1 MGAVLEL
8 KKSTVDPSF
17 IEKVAHF
24 AHDGLPYMKSS
35 DNWIDFDKIWVV
47 NVWWDP
53 TESTYRA
60 TMYKKHGV
68 NHEPDLRTGVDLF

>member
-47 NVWWDP
+47 SVWWDP

>member
-35 DNWIDFDKIWVV
+35 DNWIDFDKTWVV
-47 NVWWDP
+47 NVWWDH

>member
-24 AHDGLPYMKSS
+24 AHDGLPYMKSD
-35 DNWIDFDKIWVV
+35 DNWIDFDKAWVV
-47 NVWWDP
+47 NVWWDN

>member
-1 MGAVLEL
+1 
-8 KKSTVDPSF
+8 
-17 IEKVAHF
+17 
-24 AHDGLPYMKSS
+24 MKSG
-35 DNWIDFDKIWVV
+35 DNWIDFDKTWVV
-47 NVWWDP
+47 NVWWDH